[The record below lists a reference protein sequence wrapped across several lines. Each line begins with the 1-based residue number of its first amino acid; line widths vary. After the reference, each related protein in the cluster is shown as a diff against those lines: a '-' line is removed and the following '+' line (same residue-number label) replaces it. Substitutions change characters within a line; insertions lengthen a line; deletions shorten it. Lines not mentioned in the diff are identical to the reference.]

1 MGLFSFFAEA
11 DNRKSIKRLQAIVD
25 KVNANEQK
33 FIDMTDEQLRGM
45 TEKFRERLKNYE
57 TLDEI
62 LPEAFAVVREAGKRV
77 LGMRHF
83 DVQIMGGACLHQGR
97 IAEMRSHR
105 HGKRLP
111 RQA

>member
-11 DNRKSIKRLQAIVD
+11 DNRKSIKRLQAIVE

-33 FIDMTDEQLRGM
+33 FINMSDDELRGM
-45 TEKFRERLKNYE
+45 TDVFRDRIKNNYE
-57 TLDEI
+57 TLDDI

-83 DVQIMGGACLHQGR
+83 DVQIM
-97 IAEMRSHR
+97 
-105 HGKRLP
+105 
-111 RQA
+111 